1 MQERQQV
8 KSAGA
13 TDVQPTDIVFECP
26 QCGKSLAI
34 DPRGIGL
41 VIECPG
47 CQTQVL
53 VPAPRLDE
61 EALSDEETGGDEQG
75 IDLAE
80 RLQLLERFHALD
92 QQRLQQISAE
102 MGLIQAALDRVV
114 DLLNDAQTPPSES

>member
-1 MQERQQV
+1 MQEQKV

-41 VIECPG
+41 VVECPD
-47 CQTQVL
+47 CQTQVQ
-53 VPAPRLDE
+53 VPAPRLDDE
-61 EALSDEETGGDEQG
+61 LSDEDTGGDEQG
-75 IDLAE
+75 VDLSE
-80 RLQLLERFHALD
+80 RIRLLERFHALD
-92 QQRLQQISAE
+92 QERLQQISAE

-114 DLLNDAQTPPSES
+114 TLLNDAQTPPPGG

>member
-1 MQERQQV
+1 MQEQQQV

-41 VIECPG
+41 VVVCPD
-47 CQTQVL
+47 CQTQVQ

-61 EALSDEETGGDEQG
+61 AELSDEDTGGEELG
-75 IDLAE
+75 VDLAE
-80 RLQLLERFHALD
+80 RVRLLERFHALD
-92 QQRLQQISAE
+92 QERLQQISAE

-114 DLLNDAQTPPSES
+114 TLLNDAQTPPPGE